1 MEDEF
6 YQEKETLESTIEQYK
21 QRLQQELYQSNMADL
36 SVTSSHREK
45 DETIAQ
51 LEERVIENDSKL
63 CDLKVSILRNKLFVE

>member
-6 YQEKETLESTIEQYK
+6 YLEKEKLESSIEQYK
-21 QRLQQELYQSNMADL
+21 QRLDQVLDQSNMAD
-36 SVTSSHREK
+36 SVTSSMHKEK

-63 CDLKVSILRNKLFVE
+63 CELKVRVCV

>member
-6 YQEKETLESTIEQYK
+6 YLEKEKLESSIEQYK
-21 QRLQQELYQSNMADL
+21 QRLDQVLDQSNMVD
-36 SVTSSHREK
+36 SVTSSMHKEK

-63 CDLKVSILRNKLFVE
+63 CELKVRICCV

>member
-6 YQEKETLESTIEQYK
+6 YLEKEKLESSIEQYK
-21 QRLQQELYQSNMADL
+21 QRLDQVLDQSNMAD
-36 SVTSSHREK
+36 SVTSSMHKEK

-63 CDLKVSILRNKLFVE
+63 CELKVRICCV

>member
-6 YQEKETLESTIEQYK
+6 YLEKEKLESSIEQYK
-21 QRLQQELYQSNMADL
+21 QRLDQVLDQSNMAD
-36 SVTSSHREK
+36 SVTSSMHKEK

-63 CDLKVSILRNKLFVE
+63 CELKVRVCA